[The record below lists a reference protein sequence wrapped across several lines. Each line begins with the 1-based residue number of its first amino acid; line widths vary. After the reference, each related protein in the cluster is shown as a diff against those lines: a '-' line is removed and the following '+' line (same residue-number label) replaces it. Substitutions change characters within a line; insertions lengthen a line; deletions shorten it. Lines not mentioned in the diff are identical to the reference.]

1 MQRPAAASI
10 PASTEEPRADELI
23 GRRLEELPTPA
34 LVLDIEAA
42 DRNIARMAEFLSAGS
57 VALRPH
63 IKAHKCPELAL
74 RQCQAGAI
82 GVTAATAEEAVVMAS
97 AGVGEVLLANQ
108 VVVPAKLDLV
118 ARAAREQTMIV
129 AVDAPEQLRLI
140 SRAAANADSRIGV
153 VIEVDVGMG
162 RCGTRNPDDA
172 LRLASSIEGFDGLS
186 FRGVM
191 GYEGQCV
198 DDPERPSRE
207 KRAAESIAKLG
218 EVVDVLDRDGLRCE
232 IVSAGGTGTYDITSA
247 IEPVTEIQAGSYVL
261 MDRYHGA
268 ITPEFEPALS
278 VAATV
283 ISVHGELVVCDAGR
297 KALGGDLARPH
308 LNVETSE
315 FAFLNEEHSGFTVQG
330 SRPAIGER
338 VSIIPSYAPTA
349 VNLYPAYAVVREGVL
364 VEEWR
369 IRGRYWDL

>member
-1 MQRPAAASI
+1 MARRAAAPV
-10 PASTEEPRADELI
+10 PARTEETLTDELI

-34 LVLDIEAA
+34 LVLDLDAA
-42 DRNIARMAEFLSAGS
+42 DRNIARMAEFLRGGT
-57 VALRPH
+57 VELRPH

-74 RQCQAGAI
+74 RQRQAGAI
-82 GVTAATAEEAVVMAS
+82 GVTAATAEEAAVMAES
-97 AGVGEVLLANQ
+97 GVGEVLLANQ
-108 VVVPAKLDLV
+108 LVVPAKLERV
-118 ARAAREQTMIV
+118 AQAAREQPMIV
-129 AVDAPEQLRLI
+129 AVDDLEQLRVVA
-140 SRAAANADSRIGV
+140 RAAADADSRIGI

-162 RCGTRNPDDA
+162 RCGTRTPEDA
-172 LRLASSIEGFDGLS
+172 LRLASSIEELDGLS

-198 DDPERPSRE
+198 DDPERASRE
-207 KRAAESIAKLG
+207 QRAAESIAKLG
-218 EVVDVLDRDGLRCE
+218 EVVTVLDGAGFPCE
-232 IVSAGGTGTYDITSA
+232 IVSAGGTGTYDITSG

-283 ISVHGELVVCDAGR
+283 ISVHGELIVCDAGR
-297 KALGGDLARPH
+297 KALAGDLAAPY
-308 LNVETSE
+308 LDVETSE
-315 FAFLNEEHSGFTVQG
+315 FAFLNEEHSGFTVRG

-338 VSIIPSYAPTA
+338 VAIIPGYAPTA
-349 VNLYPAYAVVREGVL
+349 VNLYPAYAVVREGV
-364 VEEWR
+364 VVDRWR